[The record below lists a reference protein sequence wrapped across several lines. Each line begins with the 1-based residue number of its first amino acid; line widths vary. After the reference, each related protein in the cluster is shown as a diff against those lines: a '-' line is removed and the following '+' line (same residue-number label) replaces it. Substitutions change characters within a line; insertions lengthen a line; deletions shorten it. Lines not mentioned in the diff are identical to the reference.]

1 VNPDLFAGEAAL
13 VTGAARGIG
22 AAIARALTEEGARAF
37 LTDIE
42 AEAVEAVGRALAKS
56 GSRVEVLPAD
66 LRDPAAADKIVDS
79 AIERLGPMSIMVHA
93 ASPAFSGSALELSD
107 GVWNDM
113 LAVNLQAG
121 YRIARGLG
129 NVMSAQ
135 GIKGRMLFI
144 TSLHAQTPRGS
155 PAYSAAK
162 AGVTMMMKELAKA
175 LGPSGIRVN
184 AIAPGLIAPNWYPQ
198 AEPFIKATPLRRIGG
213 PEEVAGMAIA
223 LLADRF
229 SSFVTGTIV
238 TVDGGLL
245 LHNWLDG

>member
-1 VNPDLFAGEAAL
+1 
-13 VTGAARGIG
+13 
-22 AAIARALTEEGARAF
+22 
-37 LTDIE
+37 
-42 AEAVEAVGRALAKS
+42 
-56 GSRVEVLPAD
+56 
-66 LRDPAAADKIVDS
+66 
-79 AIERLGPMSIMVHA
+79 
-93 ASPAFSGSALELSD
+93 
-107 GVWNDM
+107 M

-129 NVMSAQ
+129 KVMSAH

-184 AIAPGLIAPNWYPQ
+184 AIAPGLITPNWYPQ

-213 PEEVAGMAIA
+213 PRKLQVWPSRSWQIASQASSRGQLLRSMAACCFI
-223 LLADRF
+223 
-229 SSFVTGTIV
+229 TGSIGNAFNTRN
-238 TVDGGLL
+238 LFAAAAKNL
-245 LHNWLDG
+245 

>member
-1 VNPDLFAGEAAL
+1 MNPALFAGEAAL
-13 VTGAARGIG
+13 ITGAARGIG
-22 AAIARALTEEGARAF
+22 AAIARALAEEGARVF

-42 AEAVEAVGRALAKS
+42 GEAVEAVGQALAKS

-66 LRDPAAADKIVDS
+66 LRDPAAADKIIDL

-121 YRIARGLG
+121 YRIARRLG

-135 GIKGRMLFI
+135 GIKGRMLFV
-144 TSLHAQTPRGS
+144 TSLHTQTPRGN

-162 AGVTMMMKELAKA
+162 AGMTIMMKEFAKV
-175 LGPSGIRVN
+175 LGPRGIRVN
-184 AIAPGLIAPNWYPQ
+184 AIAPGLIAANWYPE
-198 AEPFIKATPLRRIGG
+198 AEPIVQATPLQRIGS
-213 PEEVAGMAIA
+213 PDEIAGMAVA

-238 TVDGGLL
+238 TVDGGLS
-245 LHNWLDG
+245 LHNWLDR